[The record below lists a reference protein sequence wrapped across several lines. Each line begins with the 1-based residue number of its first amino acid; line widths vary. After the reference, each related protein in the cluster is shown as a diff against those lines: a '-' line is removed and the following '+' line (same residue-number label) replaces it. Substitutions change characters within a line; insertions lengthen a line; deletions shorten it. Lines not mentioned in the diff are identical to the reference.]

1 MNGVAA
7 QRNAFSCAWG
17 DPRDGMRKR
26 LDGTKRLRYVQGEHD
41 PQKRRIHM
49 RRLMSLLIALGLL
62 LAVAGTALAECSAD
76 HPDTAKP
83 TTTKP
88 QPQT

>member
-1 MNGVAA
+1 
-7 QRNAFSCAWG
+7 
-17 DPRDGMRKR
+17 
-26 LDGTKRLRYVQGEHD
+26 
-41 PQKRRIHM
+41 M

>member
-1 MNGVAA
+1 
-7 QRNAFSCAWG
+7 
-17 DPRDGMRKR
+17 
-26 LDGTKRLRYVQGEHD
+26 
-41 PQKRRIHM
+41 M
-49 RRLMSLLIALGLL
+49 RRLMTLLIAVAMM
-62 LAVAGTALAECSAD
+62 LAAAGTALAECSAD